1 MRNTYSGL
9 HAAWYDLIYGEKPYA
24 DEARFVDA
32 LLAGGGG
39 ERGRLL
45 DVACGT
51 GRHAAEFARLG
62 WRVTGVDY
70 SPDLLEH
77 ARGRSSEIDWHEQD
91 MRELDVPGDP
101 FDAVTCLFDSI
112 GYPQSD
118 DGVTAALRSIRSHL
132 AEGGRA
138 AIEFLHAPALTAGAA
153 PLRVRR
159 WAAADGTALV
169 RISETEMD
177 GNVMHVAYELIE
189 LRADGGW
196 SRGAE
201 RQSNR
206 SFAVDEM
213 EGLLRAADLNP
224 RGFVPAYAEGDV
236 TADTFHVIAAVEP
249 G

>member
-9 HAAWYDLIYGEKPYA
+9 HAAWYDRIYGEKPYGE
-24 DEARFVDA
+24 EARFVDA
-32 LLAGGGG
+32 LLTGGNG

-62 WRVTGVDY
+62 WSVTGVDY

-77 ARGRSSEIDWHEQD
+77 ARTRSVAIEWHEQD
-91 MRELDVPGDP
+91 MRELEVPGAP

-118 DGVTAALRSIRSHL
+118 DGVTAALRGLRAHL
-132 AEGGRA
+132 GDGGRA

-159 WAAADGTALV
+159 WSAPDGAELV
-169 RISETEMD
+169 RISETEMA
-177 GNVMHVAYELIE
+177 GNVMHVDYELIE
-189 LRADGGW
+189 LRHDDGW

-206 SFAVDEM
+206 SFEVGEM
-213 EGLLRAADLNP
+213 EALLRAAGLDP
-224 RGFVPAYAEGDV
+224 RAFVPAYADGDV
-236 TADTFHVIAAVEP
+236 TAATFHVIAVVEP

>member
-1 MRNTYSGL
+1 MRNTYGGL

-24 DEARFVDA
+24 EEARFVDE
-32 LLAGGGG
+32 LLPGGGG

-62 WRVTGVDY
+62 WSVTGVDY

-77 ARGRSSEIDWHEQD
+77 ARTRSAAIEWHEQD
-91 MRELDVPGDP
+91 MRELHVPGAP

-118 DGVTAALRSIRSHL
+118 EGVTAALRSIRAHL

-159 WAAADGTALV
+159 WSTPDGTELV
-169 RISETEMD
+169 RISETELA
-177 GNVMHVAYELIE
+177 GNVMHVDYELIE
-189 LRADGGW
+189 LRHDGGW

-206 SFAVDEM
+206 SFEVEEM
-213 EGLLRAADLNP
+213 ERLLRAAELEP
-224 RGFVPAYAEGDV
+224 RAVVPAYADGNV
-236 TADTFHVIAAVEP
+236 AADTFHVIAVAEP